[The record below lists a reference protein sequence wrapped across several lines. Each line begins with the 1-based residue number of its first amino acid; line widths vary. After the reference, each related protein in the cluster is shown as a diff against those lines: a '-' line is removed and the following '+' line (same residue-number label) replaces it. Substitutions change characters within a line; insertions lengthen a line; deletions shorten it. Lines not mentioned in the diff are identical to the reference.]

1 MELGDRLC
9 PGATMADQAV
19 WVFVAHVLWAYSLKP
34 ALDEHG
40 QEVPPAVDPLAFS
53 SGGEA
58 S

>member
-1 MELGDRLC
+1 
-9 PGATMADQAV
+9 MADQAV